1 MLDSLEEK
9 ARDASDQKLQKK
21 PGYKTTHLTSPLLEE
36 GDKDKE
42 GGGEGEKEEQ
52 LKKIQ
57 EEGEQEE
64 EEEGEQEGE
73 GTTEERIEATMGNIC
88 SALKPPKKVRK
99 IKKLS
104 QHNNVSSSIN
114 VKTGKI
120 STRSRQK
127 IAVLFLHLFHSSL
140 SWLAGS

>member
-9 ARDASDQKLQKK
+9 ARDASDQNLQKK
-21 PGYKTTHLTSPLLEE
+21 PENKTTHLTSPLLEE

-64 EEEGEQEGE
+64 EEEEEGEEEGE
-73 GTTEERIEATMGNIC
+73 GTSEERIEATMGNIC

-99 IKKLS
+99 RRKKIITT
-104 QHNNVSSSIN
+104 Q
-114 VKTGKI
+114 
-120 STRSRQK
+120 
-127 IAVLFLHLFHSSL
+127 
-140 SWLAGS
+140 